1 MTQCS
6 SPEVC
11 IFVLLSN
18 IVCSRSTGTPT
29 SLIFAQEPDLN
40 QLHVLKDCNNH
51 SLGHELVPIIT
62 MNNQL
67 VLPEVL
73 ENVPELSL
81 TTEQYHPAPIVAN
94 QTMQANLNT
103 GVYTL
108 PEEPELESDENL
120 AI

>member
-1 MTQCS
+1 
-6 SPEVC
+6 
-11 IFVLLSN
+11 
-18 IVCSRSTGTPT
+18 
-29 SLIFAQEPDLN
+29 
-40 QLHVLKDCNNH
+40 
-51 SLGHELVPIIT
+51 

-67 VLPEVL
+67 ALPEVL
-73 ENVPELSL
+73 ENVPDLSL
-81 TTEQYHPAPIVAN
+81 TTEQYHPAPIIAN

>member
-1 MTQCS
+1 MNS
-6 SPEVC
+6 V
-11 IFVLLSN
+11 LSN
-18 IVCSRSTGTPT
+18 VLCSRPTGTPT

-62 MNNQL
+62 MNNQV

-73 ENVPELSL
+73 ENVADLSL
-81 TTEQYHPAPIVAN
+81 TTEQCHPTPPIAN
-94 QTMQANLNT
+94 QIQSNLKT